1 MAYSNFIIF
10 KDLIIIKDL
19 GQYHQSIIIEYIWL
33 KHIYTI
39 YLLFHVT
46 QYKSFLIMSNYKLYK
61 NC

>member
-33 KHIYTI
+33 KHIYTQFI
-39 YLLFHVT
+39 YYF
-46 QYKSFLIMSNYKLYK
+46 M
-61 NC
+61 